1 MKFLNRGLLLFLG
14 LTFTHLAFADTVEAG
29 RDLEDQDIQAL
40 RDWINT
46 KRQVSLKEIGGDL
59 SISGEVRTEFQS
71 NWEYRNGV
79 PQRGPGS
86 ETGRPAQG
94 FDIEVNLM
102 LDYRTE
108 RTWASIKIEFDNDA
122 GIFNGSLDH
131 LALEKAYWGVRLV
144 DNDLWSFDIEAG
156 RRKMSTVFDSKV
168 QFGSFFDGL
177 LFRYDQSIQSIGDVY
192 LHTGAFVINEQ
203 RNQFGYIGEVGYL
216 NIFSTGIYAK
226 YSLTDWDTKDYKKKF
241 VNDRFEFLVSQL
253 ILGYRTR
260 INCIDKLLLVY
271 SAGLYNHAASQ
282 HFVSDHKRANW
293 GGYIGISMGQLRKQW
308 DWAFD
313 ANYQVIGAQV
323 IPDFD
328 ASGIGLGNANRSGFY
343 TKTITPIEGGGPS
356 TRHTA
361 GGTTNYRGFSL
372 TFDLLLTDKL
382 DMQQSYVQ
390 SITLDHDIGPFRRY
404 KQYEIE
410 FIYTW

>member
-1 MKFLNRGLLLFLG
+1 MRNIGRNLFIFLTLG
-14 LTFTHLAFADTVEAG
+14 CLQAGFADTVEAG

-40 RDWINT
+40 RDWVNT

-71 NWEYRNGV
+71 NWEYRNGKA
-79 PQRGPGS
+79 QRGPGS

-122 GIFNGSLDH
+122 GIFNGSLGNI
-131 LALEKAYWGVRLV
+131 ALERAYWGVRLI
-144 DNDLWSFDIEAG
+144 DNDMVSFDIEAG
-156 RRKMSTVFDSKV
+156 RRKMSNVFDSKV
-168 QFGSFFDGL
+168 QFGSFFDGAL
-177 LFRYDQSIQSIGDVY
+177 LRYDQSIDKVGDIY
-192 LHTGAFVINEQ
+192 LHTGAFIINEQ
-203 RNQFGYIGEVGYL
+203 RNQFGYIGEFGFL
-216 NIFSTGIYAK
+216 NIWNTGIYTK
-226 YSLTDWDTKDYKKKF
+226 YSLTDWDTKDYSKKF
-241 VNDRFEFLVSQL
+241 INDRFEFIVSQL
-253 ILGYRTR
+253 IFGYRAMLKS
-260 INCIDKLLLVY
+260 IDKLLLIY
-271 SAGLYNHAASQ
+271 SAALCNHAAKQ
-282 HFVSDHKRANW
+282 HQVSDHKRVNW
-293 GGYIGISMGQLRKQW
+293 GGYFGFSMGQLRKQW
-308 DWAFD
+308 DWALD

-343 TKTITPIEGGGPS
+343 TKNITPIEGGGPS
-356 TRHTA
+356 FRTTA
-361 GGTTNYRGFSL
+361 GGTTNYRGFAL

-382 DMQQSYVQ
+382 DMQQSYQQ
-390 SITLDHDIGPFRRY
+390 SITLDHNIGPFRRY